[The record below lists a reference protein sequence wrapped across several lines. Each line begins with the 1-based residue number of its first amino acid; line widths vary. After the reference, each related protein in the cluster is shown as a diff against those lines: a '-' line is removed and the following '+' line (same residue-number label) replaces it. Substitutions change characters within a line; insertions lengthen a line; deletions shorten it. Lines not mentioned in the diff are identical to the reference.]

1 MNQYLFLHMTARDG
15 EAFRPEDDDIAD
27 WLETVVPTG
36 ISVIGERL
44 TEPEDARR
52 VVKRRGEVAVTNG
65 PFAEFTEWFA
75 GFDLIN
81 APDIDTAAEIASRH
95 PTARFGQIIVAPL
108 MDPVASNEWLE
119 ETVRTRSAAGLGA
132 GEFLD
137 RPDATA

>member
-1 MNQYLFLHMTARDG
+1 MNQYLFLHMSAPDG
-15 EAFRPEDDDIAD
+15 EAFRPEDDDLAD
-27 WLETVVPTG
+27 WLETVIPTG

-52 VVKRRGEVAVTNG
+52 VVKRRGEVGVTSG

-81 APDIDTAAEIASRH
+81 AADIDAAVEIASRH

-108 MDPVASNEWLE
+108 MNPVESNELLE
-119 ETVRTRSAAGLGA
+119 ETVRARSAAGLGP
-132 GEFLD
+132 GEFRD
-137 RPDATA
+137 SERVE